1 MLYRAKQSGLW
12 DDITT
17 WEVSNDNGI
26 TWADATQLPTLDD
39 DVWTNSFTISLPAGA
54 TSIYCHNLSNKEDVD
69 KGIVVGGKINVQD
82 TSGVYK
88 RVYANKISSQDICF
102 QQSNNGRAFLSIQ
115 CSDIEID
122 GNFYDVNGAG
132 NNKSPRLI
140 INCTNIIQHSGY
152 LIYYN
157 YVGTTT
163 DGLINVV
170 VTNYY
175 IYGSGFS
182 VAYANYT
189 APIITITAN
198 YIYIGTTSV
207 LITGQSGSNKSI
219 SADMIE
225 FSFYARPSW
234 TSSGS
239 IAVDANII
247 INPTGASAVYSNDIV
262 YKFKKDNIL
271 YVEESSI
278 TPDYPQEAN
287 VLLGVSYD
295 NGNKTGTYN
304 VSISPADIIA
314 ALAMYG
320 TAKASDLSGLSTLT
334 IADITSALTT
344 YGTAKGSDL
353 SGLSTLT
360 LADIATA
367 LSNYGTAKTSDLSG
381 LSTLTSND
389 ILQALATYTAVKVS
403 DLIGISISQ
412 QDVVDALT
420 TYGAS
425 KVSDLS
431 SALNTYGAAKTS
443 DLSGLSTLT
452 LADIATALTNYSV
465 AKTSDLSG
473 LSTLT
478 ASDISNALANYGA
491 AKSNEIENVVK
502 EEYLS
507 EILGE

>member
-1 MLYRAKQSGLW
+1 MQYRAKQSSLW

-39 DVWTNSFTISLPAGA
+39 DVWTNSFTISLPAGE

-88 RVYANKISSQDICF
+88 RVYANKISCQDTCF
-102 QQSNNGRAFLSIQ
+102 QQSYSGRAFLSIQ
-115 CSDIEID
+115 CSDIEFD
-122 GNFYDVNGAG
+122 GNFYDVNGTG
-132 NNKSPRLI
+132 HTKYPRLI

-152 LIYYN
+152 LIYY
-157 YVGTTT
+157 YYAGTTT
-163 DGLINVV
+163 DGIIDVV

-175 IYGSGFS
+175 IYGGGFS
-182 VAYANYT
+182 VGYANYT
-189 APIITITAN
+189 APIITLTAN
-198 YIYIGTTSV
+198 YIYIGTTSA
-207 LITGQSGSNKSI
+207 LITGQNGSNKSI
-219 SADMIE
+219 FADMIE

-239 IAVDANII
+239 ITVDANII
-247 INPTGASAVYSNDIV
+247 INPTTASAVYSNDIV

-304 VSISPADIIA
+304 VSISPADIIE
-314 ALAMYG
+314 ALA
-320 TAKASDLSGLSTLT
+320 
-334 IADITSALTT
+334 
-344 YGTAKGSDL
+344 
-353 SGLSTLT
+353 
-360 LADIATA
+360 
-367 LSNYGTAKTSDLSG
+367 NYGTAKTSDLSG
-381 LSTLTSND
+381 M
-389 ILQALATYTAVKVS
+389 
-403 DLIGISISQ
+403 
-412 QDVVDALT
+412 
-420 TYGAS
+420 
-425 KVSDLS
+425 
-431 SALNTYGAAKTS
+431 
-443 DLSGLSTLT
+443 
-452 LADIATALTNYSV
+452 
-465 AKTSDLSG
+465 
-473 LSTLT
+473 STLT
-478 ASDISNALANYGA
+478 ASDIANALANYGA
-491 AKSNEIENVVK
+491 AKSSEIENVVK